1 MKITIMGGTGYLG
14 QGILAGFVNSK
25 YNHELIS
32 LSRSGMGN
40 KQNLVM
46 PVSYL
51 AVDFSHDGNWQSVV
65 TTSDIVIDCVGI
77 LIPSKRKQTSY
88 EKNSI
93 EPAKKVIDQLQ
104 VKTDKTKFIFIA
116 ANNAPR
122 LLDDYLKAKQ
132 EVIDYGQKKLDNRFI
147 AVYPG
152 MVYDLQRLGNFI
164 PGILLNFAINGF
176 KIPFLKKYRPVKRSV
191 FSQEI
196 VKIAAGQSSPLT
208 KIIR

>member
-1 MKITIMGGTGYLG
+1 
-14 QGILAGFVNSK
+14 
-25 YNHELIS
+25 
-32 LSRSGMGN
+32 
-40 KQNLVM
+40 
-46 PVSYL
+46 
-51 AVDFSHDGNWQSVV
+51 
-65 TTSDIVIDCVGI
+65 
-77 LIPSKRKQTSY
+77 
-88 EKNSI
+88 
-93 EPAKKVIDQLQ
+93 
-104 VKTDKTKFIFIA
+104 FIFIA

-164 PGILLNFAINGF
+164 PGILLNIAINGF